1 MEDSF
6 GYHGHQREVRQEL
19 DLQLPP
25 NLSSCS
31 EIKYVL
37 EDQLVSSQQGGYQ
50 KIFVKWQRK
59 PPLKKHGLQQQIFK
73 SLTMISMI
81 CIKHVS
87 HWSQVISSQEELMG
101 ESLLKYIQENEG
113 KA

>member
-50 KIFVKWQRK
+50 KIFVK
-59 PPLKKHGLQQQIFK
+59 
-73 SLTMISMI
+73 
-81 CIKHVS
+81 
-87 HWSQVISSQEELMG
+87 
-101 ESLLKYIQENEG
+101 
-113 KA
+113 